1 MTNYELVK
9 SLLEEQ
15 PRGRLRANKNKAIAY
30 LIRKKYQQLF
40 QVDNNLVADI
50 IAEAS
55 SLDRAWRQVLQENEN
70 LRGQDYSQKDELE
83 EVRQL
88 ELGYEP
94 GYKSYP
100 QVS

>member
-15 PRGRLRANKNKAIAY
+15 PRGRERANKNKAIAY

-40 QVDNNLVADI
+40 QIDNNLVADI

-70 LRGQDYSQKDELE
+70 LRGSDYAQKDELE
-83 EVRQL
+83 ELKQQ
-88 ELGYEP
+88 ELG
-94 GYKSYP
+94 YP

>member
-1 MTNYELVK
+1 MTKYEQIKL
-9 SLLEEQ
+9 LLENE
-15 PRGRLRANKNKAIAY
+15 PKGRLRANKNKAIAY

-40 QVDNNLVADI
+40 QIDNNLVADI

-70 LRGQDYSQKDELE
+70 LRGSDYAQKDELE
-83 EVRQL
+83 ELKQQ
-88 ELGYEP
+88 ELG
-94 GYKSYP
+94 YP

>member
-15 PRGRLRANKNKAIAY
+15 PRGRERANKNKAIAY

-40 QVDNNLVADI
+40 EIDNNLVADI

-70 LRGQDYSQKDELE
+70 LRGSDYTQKDALE

-94 GYKSYP
+94 GCKSFP
-100 QVS
+100 QVK

>member
-15 PRGRLRANKNKAIAY
+15 PRGRERANKNKAIAY

-40 QVDNNLVADI
+40 QIDNNLVADI

-55 SLDRAWRQVLQENEN
+55 
-70 LRGQDYSQKDELE
+70 
-83 EVRQL
+83 
-88 ELGYEP
+88 
-94 GYKSYP
+94 
-100 QVS
+100 